1 MPTPIGHTLVGLS
14 IAWSTQALSRAP
26 AHHRAG
32 TSLAFLAG
40 VFAIAPDFDFVYPP
54 IHRMM
59 THSLVAV
66 IAATACAAVVAHR
79 TKQERPWVIAM
90 VCGVA
95 YASHLALDWLGGDTK
110 WPAGMQLLWP
120 FSDEWFISSW
130 DVFKPTVLATFFE
143 WPTMVANLV
152 AVLRELA
159 ILGPFAV
166 GAWLLH
172 AQRCKRSGLTN

>member
-1 MPTPIGHTLVGLS
+1 MPTPLGHALVGLTIS
-14 IAWSTQALSRAP
+14 WSTQAISRVP
-26 AHHRAG
+26 SRRRAG
-32 TSLAFLAG
+32 TSLAFFAA

-59 THSLVAV
+59 THSIVAA
-66 IAATACAAVVAHR
+66 ITATACAAFVAHR
-79 TKQERPWVIAM
+79 TKQKRPWVIAL

-110 WPAGMQLLWP
+110 QPAGIQLLWP
-120 FSDEWFISSW
+120 FSGEWFISSLN
-130 DVFKPTVLATFFE
+130 VFHPTSLTRFFE
-143 WPTMVANLV
+143 WRVLAENLA

-159 ILGPFAV
+159 ILIPFAV

-172 AQRCKRSGLTN
+172 TRRGKPSDLTT